1 MELIV
6 ANSAPRHYHEST
18 DIFQATK
25 RQLGTIHP
33 STLEL
38 WGIPHDRVYVF
49 DCNIENSMQ

>member
-1 MELIV
+1 MEFVV
-6 ANSAPRHYHEST
+6 ANSTPRHYHEST

-38 WGIPHDRVYVF
+38 
-49 DCNIENSMQ
+49 